1 MRFLIIEDEKR
12 VAHFVKKGLEEES
25 YAVDVAETGKRGLFL
40 AETESYDLV
49 ILDILL
55 PDIDG
60 VEVLKQLR
68 LKGAK
73 IPVLMLTA
81 RKTVQ
86 DKVEAL
92 NSGADDYLTKPF
104 AFAELVARIRALLRR
119 GDAQLALSGSII
131 KIADMTID
139 LISRKVIRN
148 GKNIVLTSKEFALLE
163 YFVRNQERVLTRTMI
178 AEHVW
183 DYNFD
188 TVTNLVDVHVK
199 NLRRKIDG
207 EFELKLIHTVRGT
220 GYVMRESSDEI

>member
-25 YAVDVAETGKRGLFL
+25 YAVDVAETGKGGLFL

-220 GYVMRESSDEI
+220 GYVMRESCDEI